1 MATGWKTHFET
12 FPRMWRCEPAVSWAR
27 DRAGLRVMRDP
38 AKACETLCR
47 DRRGTLRPDPA
58 FNNVRAPWRVFRKM
72 RALCDRGF
80 GLCDV
85 DANVYSSAKDVYGWA
100 VEAGGRRHIRRPP
113 LPRNARRSRRVD
125 ELSTLLNKVVPCYL
139 AGQAVHDRG
148 RLSDP
153 PRPAQECKTA
163 EHIVADQEH
172 ALSDGSSN
180 PRPGRA
186 ATAAGVVEHVRQ

>member
-72 RALCDRGF
+72 RAVRSRIRPLRRRCECLFVGKGCIWMGRGGWRSPPYSTAAASEERPTFAPGRRAVDFAKQGRSLLPCRPSGSRSRPAERPAPASSGMQDRGAY
-80 GLCDV
+80 C
-85 DANVYSSAKDVYGWA
+85 
-100 VEAGGRRHIRRPP
+100 
-113 LPRNARRSRRVD
+113 
-125 ELSTLLNKVVPCYL
+125 C
-139 AGQAVHDRG
+139 
-148 RLSDP
+148 
-153 PRPAQECKTA
+153 
-163 EHIVADQEH
+163 
-172 ALSDGSSN
+172 
-180 PRPGRA
+180 RPGA
-186 ATAAGVVEHVRQ
+186 CPVRWFQQSASGPRRRRRGS